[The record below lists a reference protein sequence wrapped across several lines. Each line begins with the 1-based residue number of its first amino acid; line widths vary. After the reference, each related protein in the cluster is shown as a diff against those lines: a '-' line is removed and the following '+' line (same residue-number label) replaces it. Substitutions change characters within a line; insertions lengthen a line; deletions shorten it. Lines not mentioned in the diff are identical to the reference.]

1 MHSKYKDENRKTK
14 TKPYNRKEKKELR
27 RKRMSKREGKIQT
40 SVESKLNGVF
50 SICQCMH
57 QVHPGCLQFWKIQ
70 HITWVCHDQIV
81 GMFTAI

>member
-27 RKRMSKREGKIQT
+27 RKRMSRREGKIQT
-40 SVESKLNGVF
+40 SVES
-50 SICQCMH
+50 ICQCVH
-57 QVHPGCLQFWKIQ
+57 QVPPGCLQFWKIQ
-70 HITWVCHDQIV
+70 HLTWVCHDQIV